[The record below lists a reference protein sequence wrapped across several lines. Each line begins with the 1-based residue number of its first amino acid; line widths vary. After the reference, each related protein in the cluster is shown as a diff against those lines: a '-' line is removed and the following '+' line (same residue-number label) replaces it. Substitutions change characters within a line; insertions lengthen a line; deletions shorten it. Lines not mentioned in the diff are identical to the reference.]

1 MRGKT
6 RTPRPL
12 RFRLGAVVKL
22 GRGGPLRVRGLTLQA
37 DGTGSSGQKVSTSL
51 TDDSIGVATCHSVLV
66 TACPATVQPGAWGGI
81 TLTGGSA
88 NGALVNAA
96 VRYAATGILITSGAS
111 STSGSSVFGL
121 VVSGSSIGPSA
132 IDGINAV
139 KTAISVTTSS
149 ISGGA
154 HGITPDPRGGNSR
167 PPPRL
172 HRDPVPAPHA
182 ASPLCP

>member
-121 VVSGSSIGPSA
+121 VVSGSSIGPNA
-132 IDGINAV
+132 IDGISAV
-139 KTAISVTTSS
+139 KTAISVSTSS

-154 HGITPDPRGGNSR
+154 HGISVDLSGGVSGT
-167 PPPRL
+167 
-172 HRDPVPAPHA
+172 PVPRRRNRVTAHRAP
-182 ASPLCP
+182 